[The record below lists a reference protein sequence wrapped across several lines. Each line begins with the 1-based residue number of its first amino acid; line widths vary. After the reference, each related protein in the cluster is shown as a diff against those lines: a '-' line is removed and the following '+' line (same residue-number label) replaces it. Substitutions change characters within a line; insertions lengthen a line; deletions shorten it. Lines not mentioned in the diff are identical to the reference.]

1 MRLITIPVVLA
12 VITFGCAEEPEAV
25 QIDHIVLG
33 ISDLQ
38 AGIDQLE
45 ELTGVRPV
53 FGGEHPNRG
62 THNALI
68 SLGARR
74 YLEIL
79 APRPEA
85 EVVDQLRLLSELSDL
100 TPVMWAVA
108 TDDAVQTADRLAT
121 NGHPTTE
128 VVPGS
133 RTQLDGSILEW
144 ETFQLSE
151 FGVAGVPFFIEWSEQ
166 SPHPSQ
172 TSPTG
177 CELESIELAHP
188 ESDRLR
194 QVVQVL
200 GLNLAVA
207 QNESTMLKVRIRC
220 PSGEIQLGG

>member
-1 MRLITIPVVLA
+1 MRLLTIPVVLA
-12 VITFGCAEEPEAV
+12 ALTFGCSEEPEAV

-53 FGGEHPNRG
+53 FGGEHPDLG
-62 THNALI
+62 THNALM
-68 SLGARR
+68 SLGTRQ

-85 EVVDQLRLLSELSDL
+85 EVVDRHRPLKELSDL

-108 TDDAVQTADRLAT
+108 TDDAVQTAERLAT

-128 VVPGS
+128 IVPGS
-133 RTQLDGSILEW
+133 RTLPDGSILEW
-144 ETFQLSE
+144 KIFRLSE
-151 FGVAGVPFFIEWSEQ
+151 FGLAGVPFFIEWSEQ

-177 CELESIELAHP
+177 CEFESIELAHP
-188 ESDRLR
+188 KSDRLR
-194 QVVQVL
+194 QVVQIL

-207 QNESTMLKVRIRC
+207 QNESTMMKVRIRC